1 MDNYCYD
8 AFGNEQNITNDNNP
22 FRYAGEYYDQETGLI
37 YLRNRYYNSS
47 TGRFITEDPAQDG
60 VNWYSYCMNN
70 PVMYTDP
77 WGLAPGDL
85 IEDSLD
91 ELSELQISNIRS
103 AQEAR
108 ERGYIHAE
116 EFARNVILNGGEVER
131 FPGVIVEE
139 KNNVITVTAYISF
152 SETSIIPNKFESSFG
167 EYKAAIIDSISEQWS
182 GQYGNK
188 YIETKLVLEQEDGIY
203 NTINID
209 MIKGYGTSTGGVLAN
224 KNISLYFGYNGI
236 VYSVQELARIAA
248 HEFGHAAF
256 GLPDVYKWPE
266 MRKTL
271 VSIMN
276 NRFKCGVQQVDLAM
290 MSASTVFKGTSIY
303 DNRSMKEIAN
313 SYLR

>member
-1 MDNYCYD
+1 M
-8 AFGNEQNITNDNNP
+8 
-22 FRYAGEYYDQETGLI
+22 
-37 YLRNRYYNSS
+37 
-47 TGRFITEDPAQDG
+47 
-60 VNWYSYCMNN
+60 
-70 PVMYTDP
+70 
-77 WGLAPGDL
+77 
-85 IEDSLD
+85 
-91 ELSELQISNIRS
+91 
-103 AQEAR
+103 
-108 ERGYIHAE
+108 
-116 EFARNVILNGGEVER
+116 
-131 FPGVIVEE
+131 
-139 KNNVITVTAYISF
+139 
-152 SETSIIPNKFESSFG
+152 
-167 EYKAAIIDSISEQWS
+167 
-182 GQYGNK
+182 
-188 YIETKLVLEQEDGIY
+188 VLEQEDGIY